1 MLKSALHNYE
11 QCTEKNPK
19 VFEHNLAQT
28 RISLAN
34 LYKGLKKFTESES
47 LYKISLQTYELLYK
61 LYPAVYT
68 RYLAST

>member
-1 MLKSALHNYE
+1 MHRE
-11 QCTEKNPK
+11 NPK

-68 RYLAST
+68 

>member
-1 MLKSALHNYE
+1 MHR
-11 QCTEKNPK
+11 EKPK

-34 LYKGLKKFTESES
+34 LYKDLKKFTESES